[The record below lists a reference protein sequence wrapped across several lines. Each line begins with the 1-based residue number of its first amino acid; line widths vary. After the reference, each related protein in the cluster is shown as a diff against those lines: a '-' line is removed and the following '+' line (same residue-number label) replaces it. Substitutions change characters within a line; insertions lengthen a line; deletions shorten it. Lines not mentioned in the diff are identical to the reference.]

1 MHLRAYLH
9 GGIGTFEHELKF
21 LEYALQEANG
31 VGVALRLLE
40 KGHKV
45 LEEVLEHLLV
55 VWTAACGERFRVI
68 DHDAGLLL
76 EFGFL

>member
-1 MHLRAYLH
+1 MRLRTCLN
-9 GGIGTFEHELKF
+9 GGMGTFEHVLDF
-21 LEYALQEANG
+21 LEHILQEANG
-31 VGVALRLLE
+31 VGVALRLLK

-55 VWTAACGERFRVI
+55 VRPAACGERFRVI

-76 EFGFL
+76 EFGFF